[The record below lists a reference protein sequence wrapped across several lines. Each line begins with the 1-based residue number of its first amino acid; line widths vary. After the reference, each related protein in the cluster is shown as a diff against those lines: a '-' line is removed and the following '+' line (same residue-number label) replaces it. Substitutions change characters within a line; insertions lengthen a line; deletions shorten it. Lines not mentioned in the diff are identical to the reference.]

1 MLKKLLSLVVAAICI
16 CSFSA
21 NIYAAKTGAPAV
33 LEISPRYSYTISTS
47 SDLTT
52 SGKSAAC
59 KSSITANFEVTK
71 IVINQYL
78 QKKSDSSWGTVPN
91 GSWTKT
97 VNTFVG
103 SAENTKSSLSSG
115 TYRLKTV
122 FTVTTK
128 TGQSETITV
137 YSTEKTIG

>member
-21 NIYAAKTGAPAV
+21 NTYAAETSAPAV
-33 LEISPRYSYTISTS
+33 LEISPRYSYTISTTS
-47 SDLTT
+47 VLTT
-52 SGKSAAC
+52 SGKSATC
-59 KSSITANFEVTK
+59 ESSITANFEVTK

-78 QKKSDSSWGTVPN
+78 QKKSGSSWGTVPN

-128 TGQSETITV
+128 TGQSETVTV
-137 YSTEKTIG
+137 YSAEKII